1 MVLDLQEVIKMNEFV
16 SRSDSVALRL
26 VLYRGEV
33 YRFAPAGRG
42 LRIHKGRAWV
52 TYAGEDILL
61 ARGDEARLALSQ
73 GFALVSPVGCSPLI
87 LEIVEQDCW
96 AASSILSPA
105 LSPAAGDC
113 R

>member
-33 YRFAPAGRG
+33 YRFSPSGRG
-42 LRIHKGRAWV
+42 LRTLKGRAWV
-52 TYAGEDILL
+52 TYSGEDIFL
-61 ARGDEARLALSQ
+61 ARGDEVCLASGQ
-73 GFALVSPVGCSPLI
+73 GFALISAVGRTPLI
-87 LEIVEQDCW
+87 LEVVQDCR

-105 LSPAAGDC
+105 LSGAAGD
-113 R
+113 